1 MQAVILAAGDGGRL
15 RPLTRHTP
23 KPLIEVNGKP
33 IIGHVLDALSAS
45 DVRDAVIVLGYRGE
59 QVRAALEAT
68 HARGMRLRFVENE
81 SFMLGNARSIWAA
94 RAAVDGPFLLM
105 MSDHL
110 VEPAMIRQLA
120 DGADGMCRLAVE
132 RADRDDA
139 RAGEATLA
147 HVQDGMVVDLG
158 KGIDVWNA
166 LDTGTFWCTPRVFD
180 AMTPEMRDGEA
191 GAVFAT
197 LARRGELAAVD
208 VTGRLWCD
216 VDTEVDLR
224 RAAQLFGAHAGLA

>member
-15 RPLTRHTP
+15 QPLTRRTP

-33 IIGHVLDALSAS
+33 IVRHVLDALHAS
-45 DVRDAVIVLGYRGE
+45 GVRDVVIVLGYRGP
-59 QVRAALEAT
+59 QVRAALEAA
-68 HARGMRLRFVENE
+68 HPQDMRLRFVENE
-81 SFMLGNARSIWAA
+81 SYMLGNARSIWAA
-94 RAAVDGPFLLM
+94 RDAVDGPFLLM

-110 VEPAMIRQLA
+110 VEPGMIRQITDAA
-120 DGADGMCRLAVE
+120 DGVCRLAVE
-132 RADRDDA
+132 RAGRDDE

-147 HVQDGMVVDLG
+147 HVEDGMVMDLG

-166 LDTGTFWCTPRVFD
+166 LDTGIFWCTPRVFE
-180 AMTPEMRDGEA
+180 AMPPEMRDGEA
-191 GAVFAT
+191 GAVFAS

-216 VDTEVDLR
+216 VDTEDDLR
-224 RAAQLFGAHAGLA
+224 RAAQLFGPHAGLA